1 MEKILKRKRFKLKD
15 EDGNYIGSIGAI
27 SLVKTPAIDKSFGLF
42 EGVEPKQIKFEV
54 TNKEK
59 RIVTGVAM
67 TSNKDILRYDE
78 ELDEYFMCYFTQ
90 QDVVDYAEYFM
101 RYADTRSANLHHNR
115 NFFDDFFVFESWIVE
130 NPEMDKSKELGLKD
144 VDKGDWIISYKV
156 TSDEMWNKIQEEG
169 LTGFSIEIALQEFE
183 DAKIRV
189 QLEGIIDD
197 ASLTKEQ
204 KKEKIR
210 QVIFK

>member
-15 EDGNYIGSIGAI
+15 EDGNYIGMIGAV
-27 SLVKTPAIDKSFGLF
+27 SLVKTPAIEKSFGLF

-67 TSNKDILRYDE
+67 TANKDILRYDE
-78 ELDEYFMCYFTQ
+78 ELDEYFMCYFTE

-101 RYADTRSANLHHNR
+101 HYSDTRSANIHHNR
-115 NFFDDFFVFESWIVE
+115 NFFDDFFVLESWIVE
-130 NPEMDKSKELGLKD
+130 NPELDKSKALGLKD

-169 LTGFSIEIALQEFE
+169 LTGFSIEISLQEFE
-183 DAKIRV
+183 ESKTRK
-189 QLEGIIDD
+189 QLESIVDD
-197 ASLTKEQ
+197 ANLTIEE
-204 KKEKIR
+204 KKEKIKEI
-210 QVIFK
+210 VYK